1 MTFTAPP
8 TPVIV
13 DASVAVE
20 TYFGSPLASEAWKR
34 WAIEQRALLAP
45 AIVWPEVANALIR
58 RHHVPPAVVARHL
71 DALVAAGLETADR
84 GPVGVA
90 FAAGLAAHHG
100 LSVYDAT
107 ALWLAIDVDG
117 ELATFDRALAAAA
130 VAEGVP
136 IAEGLEPAGA

>member
-8 TPVIV
+8 IPVIV

-20 TYFGSPLASEAWKR
+20 TYFGSPLATEAWRR
-34 WAIEQRALLAP
+34 WATEQRTLLAP
-45 AIVWPEVANALIR
+45 PIVWPEVANALIR
-58 RHHVPPAVVARHL
+58 RHNVPPGIVARHL
-71 DALVAAGLETADR
+71 DGLVAAGLQTADR

-90 FAAGLAAHHG
+90 FAAGLAAHRG

-130 VAEGVP
+130 RAEGVP
-136 IAEGLEPAGA
+136 IAEGLEPGP